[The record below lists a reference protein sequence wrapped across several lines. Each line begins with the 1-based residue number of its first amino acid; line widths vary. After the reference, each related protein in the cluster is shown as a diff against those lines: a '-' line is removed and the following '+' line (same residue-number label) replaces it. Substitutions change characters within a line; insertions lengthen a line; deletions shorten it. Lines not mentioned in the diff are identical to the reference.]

1 MSPKTKKTVL
11 LGVSGSVAIYKAC
24 EIASQLTQKGCTVR
38 VAMTRRAAQLVS
50 PQLFRALT
58 GEPALVDEFAP
69 DAPSAMSHIDLAKCD
84 IFLVAPASAD
94 LIGRL
99 AHGLADDLVTT
110 SALALDPKTPRLLA
124 PAMNANM
131 WANPLVQENLAKL
144 REAGFEVLDPGKG
157 HLACGV
163 QGPGRLA
170 EPNAI
175 VEAVLRA

>member
-1 MSPKTKKTVL
+1 MKKKTVL

-24 EIASQLTQKGCTVR
+24 EIASQLTQKGCAVR
-38 VAMTRRAAQLVS
+38 VVMTRRAAQLVS

-58 GEPALVDEFAP
+58 GEPALVDEFSP

-84 IFLVAPASAD
+84 LFLVAPASAD

-110 SALALDPKTPRLLA
+110 CALALAPKTPRLLA

-131 WANPLVQENLAKL
+131 WANPLVQENVKKL
-144 REAGFEVLDPGKG
+144 RSAGYSIIEPGEG

-163 QGPGRLA
+163 VGAGRLA
-170 EPNAI
+170 EPGEI
-175 VEAVLRA
+175 VAATLRIL